1 MRMPDTVIESVK
13 PKQQGGE
20 FSSFF
25 QTLAGFAVLA
35 LVMLGVGGTIFK
47 LVAPGGWLA
56 QLFGH
61 SLGGGAAA
69 VLALLAV
76 SAFAWFTREWVSPR
90 QRNRFAELWVYTCA
104 AAGLL
109 YLAQLWLKGAF

>member
-1 MRMPDTVIESVK
+1 MDMPETVIEQAKSK
-13 PKQQGGE
+13 SGGE
-20 FSSFF
+20 LSAFA

-35 LVMLGVGGTIFK
+35 LVMLGVGGTIYK

-56 QLFGH
+56 QLFGQ
-61 SLGGGAAA
+61 SLGGGTAA
-69 VLALLAV
+69 VLAILAV
-76 SAFAWFTREWVSPR
+76 AVFAWFTREWVSPQ

-109 YLAQLWLKGAF
+109 YVAQLWINGTL